1 MPAYRPAAK
10 RGMQPIDKKP
20 SRRYVYIMSKA
31 HHRKKHPEAVRQ
43 QLLDVAAKL
52 SLEKGPASV
61 TLDAVSQAAGVS
73 KGGLLHHFPNKL
85 SLLDGLF
92 EDLTEKLDRALAEKM
107 QADAESKG
115 RFTRAYVSV
124 FFLPE
129 GLADGEKWKVLTIA
143 LISEPHLRERWRQWV
158 ERHLA
163 ENIGTDS
170 ALDAILV
177 RYAVDGLWLADL
189 LGSPTMDAG
198 ARAAMMDRLLTLSR
212 L

>member
-1 MPAYRPAAK
+1 
-10 RGMQPIDKKP
+10 
-20 SRRYVYIMSKA
+20 MSKA

-43 QLLDVAAKL
+43 QLLEVAAKL

-92 EDLTEKLDRALAEKM
+92 GDLTEKLDRAIADKM
-107 QADAESKG
+107 RDDPEPKG

-124 FFLPE
+124 FFQPE
-129 GLADGEKWKVLTIA
+129 GIEDGEQWKVLTIA

-158 ERHLA
+158 ERYLA
-163 ENIGTDS
+163 ENVGTDS
-170 ALDAILV
+170 SPDAMLV

-189 LGSPTMDAG
+189 LGSPTMDPA
-198 ARAAMMDRLLTLSR
+198 ARAAMLEKLLTLSR
-212 L
+212 S

>member
-1 MPAYRPAAK
+1 MFMA
-10 RGMQPIDKKP
+10 
-20 SRRYVYIMSKA
+20 MSKA

-43 QLLDVAAKL
+43 QLLEVAAKL

-92 EDLTEKLDRALAEKM
+92 DDLTDKLDRTVAEKM
-107 QADAESKG
+107 QVDPEPKG
-115 RFTRAYVSV
+115 RYTRAYVSA
-124 FFLPE
+124 FFQPE
-129 GLADGEKWKVLTIA
+129 GLEDGEQWKVLTVA

-158 ERHLA
+158 EQHLA
-163 ENIGTDS
+163 ENVGTDS
-170 ALDAILV
+170 SLEAMLV

-189 LGSPTMDAG
+189 LGSPTMDAST
-198 ARAAMMDRLLTLSR
+198 RTAMLDRLLALSR
-212 L
+212 T